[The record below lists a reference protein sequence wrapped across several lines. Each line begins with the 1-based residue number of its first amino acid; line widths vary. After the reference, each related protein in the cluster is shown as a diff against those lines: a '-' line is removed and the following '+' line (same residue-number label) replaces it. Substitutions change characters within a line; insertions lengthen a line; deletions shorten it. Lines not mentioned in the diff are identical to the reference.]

1 MRSLRLS
8 FKADFKT
15 GLRRQRG
22 LVMGYG
28 EKRAGKATVLIVDD
42 VEINR
47 IILGEIIKNMGC
59 DFVLAKSGEEALLRV
74 RERLP
79 MLVLTDISMPGIDG
93 YELCRILKD
102 SEETRDI
109 PIIFISAFDETQN
122 IVQGFSIG
130 GEDYITKPF
139 IPEEVEA
146 RVGVHL
152 RLYEMARQLRGM
164 NRRLQISVNEQLLQ
178 MEQEKKNFLYA
189 LADVAAQ
196 NTSYNKKDMERLQKN
211 CRTLAQG
218 MQFSPLFEEK
228 ISDTYIDTIELAA
241 PLCDIGNIG
250 IPGEILSKE
259 GDLTKEEAAV
269 ARNHTNIGAKLLKD
283 IHGSSDYND
292 FIRISMDI
300 AHYHHENW
308 DGSGYREGLKGEE
321 IPLAAQIVHI
331 MSRFCALTGREKQ
344 NREEALAV
352 MRQEAGKIFGPDIFE
367 ICCRISRQLLD

>member
-308 DGSGYREGLKGEE
+308 DGSGYPEGLKGEE

-352 MRQEAGKIFGPDIFE
+352 MRQEAGKIFDPDIFE

>member
-15 GLRRQRG
+15 GLWRQRG

-93 YELCRILKD
+93 YELCRILKG

-308 DGSGYREGLKGEE
+308 DGSGYPEGLKGEE

-352 MRQEAGKIFGPDIFE
+352 MRQEAGKIFDPDIFE

>member
-1 MRSLRLS
+1 LRSLRLS

-308 DGSGYREGLKGEE
+308 DGSGYPEGLKGEE

>member
-308 DGSGYREGLKGEE
+308 DGSGYPEGLKGEE

-331 MSRFCALTGREKQ
+331 MSRFCALTGKEKQ
-344 NREEALAV
+344 SREEALAV
-352 MRQEAGKIFGPDIFE
+352 MRQEAGKIFSPDIFE

>member
-283 IHGSSDYND
+283 LHGSSDYND

-308 DGSGYREGLKGEE
+308 DGSGYPEGLKGEE

-352 MRQEAGKIFGPDIFE
+352 MRQEAGKIFDPDIFE

>member
-15 GLRRQRG
+15 GLWRQRG

-93 YELCRILKD
+93 YELCRILKG

-189 LADVAAQ
+189 LADAAAQ

-283 IHGSSDYND
+283 LHGSSDYND

-308 DGSGYREGLKGEE
+308 DGSGYPEGLKGEE
-321 IPLAAQIVHI
+321 IPLAAQIVHV
-331 MSRFCALTGREKQ
+331 MSRDRKS
-344 NREEALAV
+344 V
-352 MRQEAGKIFGPDIFE
+352 V
-367 ICCRISRQLLD
+367 

>member
-139 IPEEVEA
+139 MPEEVEA
-146 RVGVHL
+146 RVL
-152 RLYEMARQLRGM
+152 EA
-164 NRRLQISVNEQLLQ
+164 
-178 MEQEKKNFLYA
+178 
-189 LADVAAQ
+189 
-196 NTSYNKKDMERLQKN
+196 
-211 CRTLAQG
+211 
-218 MQFSPLFEEK
+218 
-228 ISDTYIDTIELAA
+228 ID
-241 PLCDIGNIG
+241 
-250 IPGEILSKE
+250 
-259 GDLTKEEAAV
+259 AV
-269 ARNHTNIGAKLLKD
+269 KRA
-283 IHGSSDYND
+283 
-292 FIRISMDI
+292 
-300 AHYHHENW
+300 
-308 DGSGYREGLKGEE
+308 
-321 IPLAAQIVHI
+321 
-331 MSRFCALTGREKQ
+331 
-344 NREEALAV
+344 
-352 MRQEAGKIFGPDIFE
+352 
-367 ICCRISRQLLD
+367 

>member
-308 DGSGYREGLKGEE
+308 DGSGYPDGLSKDE
-321 IPLAAQIVHI
+321 IPLMAQIAAVVE
-331 MSRFCALTGREKQ
+331 MFCTLTEDEGCSKDAALKQMKQ
-344 NREEALAV
+344 N
-352 MRQEAGKIFGPDIFE
+352 AGTKINPDIFE
-367 ICCRISRQLLD
+367 ICCMISRQLC

>member
-269 ARNHTNIGAKLLKD
+269 ARNHTNIVAKLLKD

-308 DGSGYREGLKGEE
+308 DGSGYPEGLKGEE